1 MDSILLLKSII
12 MGVIE
17 GITEFLP
24 ISSTGYLILSADVL
38 DFWDKDRRALFIV
51 FVQLGAILAVVYN
64 YWGRLWQAFL
74 GLITG
79 QSAVLA
85 RPRQLGMSLIVAT
98 VPVMVLG
105 LLLADYIAVLFHPVL
120 VAVMLIV
127 GALLIIYVEKTP
139 RPIIAT
145 KAEAVNIKTALAIG
159 LCQCLALLPGTSRSG
174 ATIIGAVFFGVE
186 KKAAAEFSFFL
197 GIPVIVGAS
206 LLDLL
211 KYRQLL
217 TNSSDWVVL
226 LLGTVVAFL
235 VALACIRW
243 LVAWL
248 ANKDLLIFAWLRI
261 ATGVLV
267 LLMYFVFGYQMAG

>member
-174 ATIIGAVFFGVE
+174 ATIIGAVFFGVG

-211 KYRQLL
+211 KYHQLL

-248 ANKDLLIFAWLRI
+248 ADKDLLIFAWLRI

>member
-145 KAEAVNIKTALAIG
+145 KAEAVNVKTALAIG

-248 ANKDLLIFAWLRI
+248 ADKDLLIFAWLRI

>member
-217 TNSSDWVVL
+217 TNSSDWAVL
-226 LLGTVVAFL
+226 LLGTAVAFL

-248 ANKDLLIFAWLRI
+248 ADKDLLIFAWLRI